1 MQRLI
6 RFWVRRVSPRILS
19 LVVTI
24 GALSLAACLLAS
36 FVFSVL
42 AQEILE
48 KETFEF
54 DTAILLSI
62 HQWANPVLDQVALTM
77 TALGNPVFVVTIAI
91 SLFVL
96 LLRWKQVWEAK
107 IFGLACIGTVILDK
121 GLKLFFAR
129 PRPQLWTRLI
139 AEPSYSFP
147 SGHALGSMVLYGFL
161 AYILSSKFPRASG
174 WIYGI
179 AAGLIAAI
187 GMSRLYLGVHWVT
200 DIMAGFSVGFV
211 WLMTCVTL
219 IKIQKSV

>member
-6 RFWVRRVSPRILS
+6 RFWMRRVSPRILS

-24 GALSLAACLLAS
+24 GALSLAACLLAL
-36 FVFSVL
+36 FIFSVL

-48 KETFEF
+48 KETFSF
-54 DTAILLSI
+54 DTAILLQI
-62 HQWANPVLDQVALTM
+62 HQWANPVLDQVVLRI

-91 SLFVL
+91 SLFAL
-96 LLRWKQVWEAK
+96 LLKWKQIWEAK
-107 IFGLACIGTVILDK
+107 IFVLACVGTVILDK

-139 AEPSYSFP
+139 VEPSYSFP
-147 SGHALGSMVLYGFL
+147 SGHAIGSMVLYGFL
-161 AYILSSKFPRASG
+161 AYTLSAKFPRASG

-179 AAGLIAAI
+179 AAGLIGAI

-200 DIMAGFSVGFV
+200 DIIAGFSIGLFWLVG
-211 WLMTCVTL
+211 CITL
-219 IKIQKSV
+219 IKIQKSA